1 MEKEKLNNQNKLPK
15 YSFTIV
21 SDYFLD
27 EWAGVVGVGPTAL
40 YVHLLKYCYKGKD
53 EAWPALRTLC
63 KKMGIGRSTLIRYRQ
78 VLINHGLIKKII
90 KRKSSRGYFKNNI
103 YQLTLKLESLKQKK
117 EKDRGGPRTRP
128 EIVPKWNQGGSNLIP
143 GVVSKWDHNNNK
155 EKNYQENNN
164 KKIVAANFKKSKEEE
179 RRQII
184 REQLADL
191 DFKERFIEQLIKD
204 FNLKKI
210 EEKLELLMAKRNI
223 QNPAGWLRTALK
235 YDYKDVEKERCD
247 EEEKEITKE
256 TKILLNIRAR
266 EKKESLPKEEALK
279 RIGLAKKMLA
289 NL

>member
-1 MEKEKLNNQNKLPK
+1 MKKEMIAEKS
-15 YSFTIV
+15 YTIIQ
-21 SDYFLD
+21 DYFLNNWV
-27 EWAGVVGVGPTAL
+27 EVLGMGPSML
-40 YVHLLKYCYKGKD
+40 YLQLLSYCYKGKD

-90 KRKSSRGYFKNNI
+90 RRKSSRGYLKNNI

-117 EKDRGGPRTRP
+117 KKDRGGPRTRP
-128 EIVPKWNQGGSNLIP
+128 EIVPKWNQGGSNLIQ
-143 GVVSKWDHNNNK
+143 GVVSKWDHNNK

-223 QNPAGWLRTALK
+223 QNPVGWLRAALK

-266 EKKESLPKEEALK
+266 EKKESLSKEEALK